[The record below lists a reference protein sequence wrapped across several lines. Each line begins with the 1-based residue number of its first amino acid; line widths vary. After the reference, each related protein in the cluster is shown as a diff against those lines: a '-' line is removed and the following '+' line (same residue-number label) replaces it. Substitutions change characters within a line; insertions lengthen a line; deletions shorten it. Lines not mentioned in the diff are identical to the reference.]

1 MVSHSGRA
9 PPHRIEQVISLCRG
23 HGTRIEDGRL
33 IATVSGYVE
42 RVNKLV
48 SVRPLNARYTG
59 EVGDVVVGRIVDV
72 GDKRWRVDINARQDA
87 VLHLSSIIL
96 PGGAQRRR
104 TSEDSLQMRSF
115 YSEGDLV
122 SVRFSLLNV
131 VLSLVEMSEEKPRPR
146 KYSTQFLGSELIRA
160 CMIHSHILAPSH
172 SQAEVQAVHHDGS
185 VSLHT
190 RSMKYGKLDSGQL
203 VCVPQVRTPP
213 ICYRRAISSHFVV
226 VQCVIALVFY

>member
-1 MVSHSGRA
+1 
-9 PPHRIEQVISLCRG
+9 
-23 HGTRIEDGRL
+23 
-33 IATVSGYVE
+33 
-42 RVNKLV
+42 V

-122 SVRFSLLNV
+122 SVRFPLLNF
-131 VLSLVEMSEEKPRPR
+131 VLSLAEMSEEKTRPR
-146 KYSTQFLGSELIRA
+146 KCSTQFLHSQLIHA
-160 CMIHSHILAPSH
+160 CMIHSLILAPSC

-203 VCVPQVRTPP
+203 VCVPQVHTSP
-213 ICYRRAISSHFVV
+213 ICYHPAIFHHIVVQFCDRAVLILSNLPPHRAPASGFDQALQATLFRLAYWRRHDSGQQWIRVV
-226 VQCVIALVFY
+226 VARHD